1 MPTSRLNRPYLVQR
15 GFGVCLLLLV
25 LFLHADSHEEAAEGT
40 TAPISDNAPQQE
52 EVGELDQSEITFPEG
67 VSIERGKALSAPCV
81 ACHGDDGNTQIP
93 EYSNIAGQ
101 NEKYLMKQLKLIQ
114 SKEREIVLMVGQLDN
129 FNDDDLQS
137 LARYYSSLT
146 PIIGQANPDN
156 LALGEAI
163 YRGGIK
169 EKNIA
174 ACTACHAPQ
183 GTGNLLA
190 GFPRVSGQTVPY
202 LINTLNAY
210 RSQTRTSD
218 DDVGGM
224 MRDIAKNLSDE
235 EIAAV
240 ANYMTSL
247 Y

>member
-1 MPTSRLNRPYLVQR
+1 MTTSRLNRSNLVQT
-15 GFGVCLLLLV
+15 GFGICLLLLV
-25 LFLHADSHEEAAEGT
+25 LFLHADSHEEAGEGT
-40 TAPISDNAPQQE
+40 TEPIGETDLQQE
-52 EVGELDQSEITFPEG
+52 KVDDLAQADPKLLEG
-67 VSIERGKALSAPCV
+67 VSIERGKALSGTCV

-101 NEKYLMKQLKLIQ
+101 NEKYLLKQLKLIQ

-169 EKNIA
+169 EKSIA

-202 LINTLNAY
+202 LVNTLKEY

-218 DDVGGM
+218 EDVGGM
-224 MRDIAKNLSDE
+224 MRDIAKNLSDK
-235 EIAAV
+235 EIEAV